1 MESTPISG
9 TGISI
14 DGARRRSSGFSLL
27 ELMVVVAII
36 GLMAGTV
43 LLATGLGGEERV
55 QEREAYRLRGLVELL
70 REEALMQ
77 NRDYALELTETG
89 YRFLQFDY
97 LQQRWL
103 PSLNERL
110 FVDYALPDDNLHLE
124 LAIEG
129 RFTTLEPE
137 FEQSVEDD
145 AEHEPQ
151 LLVFSSGEVTP
162 FELDF
167 MFRDNAGR
175 YRLSAALDGSL
186 EVARQGF
193 DEQ

>member
-43 LLATGLGGEERV
+43 LLATGLGGEERL

-137 FEQSVEDD
+137 FEHSVEDD

-151 LLVFSSGEVTP
+151 LLIFSSGEVTP

-167 MFRDNAGR
+167 IFRENTGR